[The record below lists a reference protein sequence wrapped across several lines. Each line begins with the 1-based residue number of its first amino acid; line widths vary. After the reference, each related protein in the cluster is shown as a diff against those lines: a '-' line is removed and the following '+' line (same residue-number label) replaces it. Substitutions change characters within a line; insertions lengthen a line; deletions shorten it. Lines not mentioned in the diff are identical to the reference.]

1 MIRCELTAAQ
11 AVVTLARPPLN
22 AINEE
27 WLAGLEEALGT
38 AESDPTIAVLHL
50 RSDQRAFS
58 AGADLGLLR
67 ERFATAA
74 GRTAMV
80 EFVRQMQQVFA
91 RLERSRLVSVAE
103 LGGPALGG
111 GFELALACDLRIA
124 DDEAKLGLPE
134 AALGLLPA
142 AGGTQRLT
150 RLCGPTIA
158 RRLILGAEV
167 LTGRQALALGL
178 VQWSVPG
185 AELPARARELVARIA
200 GLPTA
205 ALAANKRCIAAAA
218 APGDAGFALE
228 IEETARLYAEPDT
241 QARVR
246 KFLDKRS

>member
-1 MIRCELTAAQ
+1 MIRCELSAAR
-11 AVVTLARPPLN
+11 AVITLARPPLN

-27 WLAGLEEALGT
+27 WLTALEEALGA
-38 AESDPTIAVLHL
+38 AEADPTIAVLHL

-74 GRTAMV
+74 GRSAMV
-80 EFVRQMQQVFA
+80 EFVRRMQQVFA
-91 RLERSRLVSVAE
+91 LLERSRLVSVVE
-103 LGGPALGG
+103 LGGAALGG
-111 GFELALACDLRIA
+111 GFELALACDLRLA
-124 DDEAKLGLPE
+124 ADEAKLGLPE

-150 RLCGPTIA
+150 RLCGPTTA

-167 LTGRQALALGL
+167 LSGREALALGL
-178 VQWSVPG
+178 VQWSMPG
-185 AELPARARELVARIA
+185 AELPARTGELVARIA
-200 GLPTA
+200 GLPPE

-218 APGDAGFALE
+218 ASGDAGFALE
-228 IEETARLYAEPDT
+228 LEETARLYGAPDT